1 MPQMTSRTRLKAER
15 RKNLLAGAARLFADR
30 GFRSVSMEDLG
41 TAVGISGPAVYRHFV
56 NKEAVL
62 SELLIGVS
70 QRLRD
75 GGQREVAAGGPSV
88 VMLVR
93 LIEFHAD
100 FAVHNPDLIRVQDRD
115 LNSLP
120 LDDARTVRQLQRSYV
135 ETWVGVVTDVDP
147 SLSLLVARTKVHAAF
162 GLLNS
167 TPHSAVDGDAEVTRG
182 ILVDMTRA
190 ALLKAPT
197 RPSMAKAKHTE
208 W

>member
-1 MPQMTSRTRLKAER
+1 MPQLTSRARLKAER
-15 RKNLLAGAARLFADR
+15 RENLLAAAARLFADR

-41 TAVGISGPAVYRHFV
+41 TAVGISGPAVYRHFIS
-56 NKEAVL
+56 KEAVL

-88 VMLVR
+88 VMLDR

-100 FAVHNPDLIRVQDRD
+100 FAVRNPDLIRVQDRD

-120 LDDARTVRQLQRSYV
+120 LNDARAVRQLQRSYV
-135 ETWVGVVTDVDP
+135 ETWVRVATDIDP
-147 SLSLLVARTKVHAAF
+147 SLPLRVARTKVHAAF

-167 TPHSAVDGDAEVTRG
+167 TPHSAIDSDAEVTRR
-182 ILVDMTRA
+182 ILIDMTRA
-190 ALLKAPT
+190 ALLKAAN
-197 RPSMAKAKHTE
+197 RLDHR
-208 W
+208 